1 MNIEQLEQRLSSLRT
16 RLHGINEWIRNNP
29 TITDPNAYEIM
40 DCNIA
45 FAEII
50 RELKDYYVSIGEISE
65 DLDTYAGPMATV
77 NFMANGHPDIEYCY
91 HELGIMADLRHIA
104 THPFFTTPEVDQL
117 YCSIKS
123 CQDFAN
129 YDIPNSEDER
139 RIKRE
144 LLCKSMSV
152 PFYIW
157 QVQRTE
163 PYYQYDNEVE
173 YEGINQMDAL
183 YQSDETPA
191 QFADAVSNLKALI
204 TSSYKYREEA
214 TKGSNQK

>member
-1 MNIEQLEQRLSSLRT
+1 MDIEQLEQKLSSLRKKI
-16 RLHGINEWIRNNP
+16 HEINSWIRTNP
-29 TITDPNAYEIM
+29 TITEPNAYEIM
-40 DCNIA
+40 DCNIQ

-91 HELGIMADLRHIA
+91 YELGTMDDLRNLVN
-104 THPFFTTPEVDQL
+104 HPFFSSPKVNDL

-129 YDIPNSEDER
+129 YDIPNDEDVR

-144 LLCKSMSV
+144 LLCKSISV
-152 PFYIW
+152 PYYIW
-157 QVQRTE
+157 QVQRTNDD
-163 PYYQYDNEVE
+163 YQYDNEAE
-173 YEGINQMDAL
+173 YTAIEEMYSIYSQDKTPVQFDSEIKNLMQVINKD
-183 YQSDETPA
+183 
-191 QFADAVSNLKALI
+191 
-204 TSSYKYREEA
+204 YKYRTPEE
-214 TKGSNQK
+214 KHPIK